1 MTPPP
6 PINSPVVHLSCQKSW
21 KVRWCCSYTHPRVRR
36 WQRVRGKWK
45 CCCLWRRAFRVAE
58 SLRRPTTRCRERSTA
73 WSRRSQSWR
82 SGWGCCPRR
91 PCWRGWPASPRD
103 MEVST
108 VTKCFAKN
116 NVFCFFLTYCHL
128 AVIFFQVLPVQA
140 KQSAFSSDTNTAC
153 RGFGAVVSLFSA
165 VSIAQ
170 KQLKRMLFI
179 LTKHNV
185 QSFGVI
191 PFFKL
196 QNYT

>member
-1 MTPPP
+1 MLQLHA
-6 PINSPVVHLSCQKSW
+6 SSGQE
-21 KVRWCCSYTHPRVRR
+21 
-36 WQRVRGKWK
+36 
-45 CCCLWRRAFRVAE
+45 VAE
-58 SLRRPTTRCRERSTA
+58 GAWEVKVLLFMTACLSGCREFEETYDTLQGEIDSLEQEKSELKERLRVLSKKTLLEGLT
-73 WSRRSQSWR
+73 RQS
-82 SGWGCCPRR
+82 SGHGGQHRHQ
-91 PCWRGWPASPRD
+91 
-103 MEVST
+103 
-108 VTKCFAKN
+108 
-116 NVFCFFLTYCHL
+116 VFCQEQFFFFFLTYCHL

-165 VSIAQ
+165 VSVAQ

-179 LTKHNV
+179 LTKHNM